1 MFLINRTTP
10 LLLVTSLAL
19 ASLAG
24 CAMSEEMRR
33 IQLSKRSQQLQDAS
47 RSTNLTGEEVFIRSC
62 NTCHVGGKTLE
73 NMPKDF
79 PDDRALKSYIRRGKG
94 TMPAQPKEIIND
106 EEMDRLVLYL
116 RNLNA
121 PQ

>member
-10 LLLVTSLAL
+10 LLLVTSLTL

-24 CAMSEEMRR
+24 C
-33 IQLSKRSQQLQDAS
+33 AS

-79 PDDRALKSYIRRGKG
+79 PDDRALKAYIRRGKG